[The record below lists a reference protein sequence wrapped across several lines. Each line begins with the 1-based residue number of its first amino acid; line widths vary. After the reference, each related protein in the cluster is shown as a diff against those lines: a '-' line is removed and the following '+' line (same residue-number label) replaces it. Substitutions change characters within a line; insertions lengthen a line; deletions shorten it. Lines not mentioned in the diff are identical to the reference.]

1 MGEALILFGLIWLA
15 ALWNYGGGFIQKV
28 IYIVITFFLVAVGS
42 IAGTHRRAI
51 LLTSFKS

>member
-1 MGEALILFGLIWLA
+1 MGGVLILFGFIWLA

-28 IYIVITFFLVAVGS
+28 IYIVITFFLVAVDS
-42 IAGTHRRAI
+42 IAGTHRRVI